1 MAVPVGNNNYKIL
14 FNINLYTDKLSKTIL
29 KNTIIK
35 ASELILTPEGKIY
48 HLDLAPSQLA
58 TTVITV
64 GDPDRVEMV
73 SKYFD
78 TIETSA
84 QQREFKTHTGTYKG
98 KRISVVST
106 GIGPD
111 NIDIVFNELD
121 ALVNIDFE
129 KRQPKKKLTSL
140 DIIRIGTS
148 GGLTTDV
155 EVDSFIISALG
166 IGLDNVM
173 HYYAKTDKIF
183 DRDFAQA
190 FIAHTQWNPDNSV
203 PYVVEADKTLLKKFA
218 SEKTS
223 CGITITNVGFYG
235 PQGRVLRAKLK
246 DENLNEKL
254 TSFRYKKKKI
264 TNMEMETATMYGMAK
279 LLSHRALSMNAIIAN
294 RALGSFSENASQTID
309 ALIQY
314 TLEKIIA

>member
-1 MAVPVGNNNYKIL
+1 
-14 FNINLYTDKLSKTIL
+14 L
-29 KNTIIK
+29 KSNTIQP
-35 ASELILTPEGKIY
+35 SELILTPEGKIY

-64 GDPDRVEMV
+64 GDPGRVPMV

-78 TIETSA
+78 TIETTSEH
-84 QQREFKTHTGTYKG
+84 REFKTHTGTYKG

-129 KRQPKKKLTSL
+129 KRKVKSELTSL

-148 GGLTTDV
+148 GALV
-155 EVDSFIISALG
+155 PEVKVDSFLISALA

-183 DRDFAQA
+183 NREFAKA
-190 FIAHTQWNPDNSV
+190 FIDHTQWNPDNSV
-203 PYVVEADKTLLKKFA
+203 PYGVEADKGLLKKI
-218 SEKTS
+218 SSDKTIKG
-223 CGITITNVGFYG
+223 CTITNVGFYG
-235 PQGRVLRAKLK
+235 PQGRTLRAELQ
-246 DENLNEKL
+246 DVDLNEKL
-254 TSFRYKKKKI
+254 TSFEYKNYKI
-264 TNMEMETATMYGMAK
+264 TNLEMETATMYGLAR
-279 LLSHRALSMNAIIAN
+279 LLGHRTVSMNAIIAN
-294 RALGSFSENASQTID
+294 RATGDFTKDGKATVD

-314 TLEKIIA
+314 TLGKIVE

>member
-1 MAVPVGNNNYKIL
+1 MKAQ
-14 FNINLYTDKLSKTIL
+14 TIQP
-29 KNTIIK
+29 
-35 ASELILTPEGKIY
+35 SELILTPEGKIY

-58 TTVITV
+58 PTIITV
-64 GDPDRVEMV
+64 GDPGRVEMV

-78 TIETSA
+78 TVETTA
-84 QQREFKTHTGTYKG
+84 QHREFKTHTGIYKG
-98 KRISVVST
+98 KRISVIST

-129 KRQPKKKLTSL
+129 KRQVNRKLTSL

-148 GGLTTDV
+148 GGLTPEI
-155 EVDSFIISALG
+155 EVDSFVVSALG

-173 HYYAKTDKIF
+173 HYYDKTDKIF
-183 DRDFAQA
+183 NRDFAQS
-190 FIAHTQWNPDNSV
+190 FIDHTQWNPDNSV
-203 PYVVEADKTLLKKFA
+203 PYAVEADKTLLKKFI
-218 SEKTS
+218 SDRTIQ
-223 CGITITNVGFYG
+223 GITITNVGFYG

-254 TSFRYKKKKI
+254 TSFRYKRKKI
-264 TNMEMETATMYGMAK
+264 TNLEMETATMYGMAK
-279 LLSHRALSMNAIIAN
+279 LLGHRAVSMNAIVAN
-294 RALGSFSENASQTID
+294 RTSGSFSENASKTID

-314 TLEKIIA
+314 TLEKIAE

>member
-1 MAVPVGNNNYKIL
+1 MKAQ
-14 FNINLYTDKLSKTIL
+14 TIQP
-29 KNTIIK
+29 
-35 ASELILTPEGKIY
+35 SELILTPEGKIY

-58 TTVITV
+58 PTIITV
-64 GDPDRVEMV
+64 GDPGRVEMV

-78 TIETSA
+78 TVETTA
-84 QQREFKTHTGTYKG
+84 QHREFKTHTGIYKG
-98 KRISVVST
+98 KRISVIST

-129 KRQPKKKLTSL
+129 KRQVNRKLTSL

-148 GGLTTDV
+148 GGLTPEI
-155 EVDSFIISALG
+155 EVDSFVVSALG

-173 HYYAKTDKIF
+173 HYYDKTDKIF
-183 DRDFAQA
+183 NRDFAQS
-190 FIAHTQWNPDNSV
+190 FIDHTQWNPDNSV
-203 PYVVEADKTLLKKFA
+203 PYAVEADKTLLKKF
-218 SEKTS
+218 TS
-223 CGITITNVGFYG
+223 DRTIQGITITNVGFYG

-254 TSFRYKKKKI
+254 TSFRYKRKKI
-264 TNMEMETATMYGMAK
+264 TNLEMETATMYGMAK
-279 LLSHRALSMNAIIAN
+279 LLGHRAVSMNAIVAN
-294 RALGSFSENASQTID
+294 RTSGSFSENASKTID

-314 TLEKIIA
+314 TLEKIAE

>member
-1 MAVPVGNNNYKIL
+1 MKAQ
-14 FNINLYTDKLSKTIL
+14 TIQP
-29 KNTIIK
+29 
-35 ASELILTPEGKIY
+35 SELILTPEGKIY

-58 TTVITV
+58 PTVITV
-64 GDPDRVEMV
+64 GDPGRVEMV

-78 TIETSA
+78 TIETTA
-84 QQREFKTHTGTYKG
+84 QHREFKTHTGTYKG
-98 KRISVVST
+98 KRISVIST

-129 KRQPKKKLTSL
+129 KRQVNRKLTSL

-148 GGLTTDV
+148 GGLTPEI
-155 EVDSFIISALG
+155 EVDSFVVSALG

-173 HYYAKTDKIF
+173 HYYDKTDKIF
-183 DRDFAQA
+183 NRDFAQS
-190 FIAHTQWNPDNSV
+190 FIDHTQWNPDNSV
-203 PYVVEADKTLLKKFA
+203 PYAVEADKGLLKKLT
-218 SEKTS
+218 SGKTIQ
-223 CGITITNVGFYG
+223 GITITNVGFYG

-254 TSFRYKKKKI
+254 TSFRYKRKKI
-264 TNMEMETATMYGMAK
+264 TNLEMETATMYGMAK
-279 LLSHRALSMNAIIAN
+279 LLGHRAVSMNAIVAN
-294 RALGSFSENASQTID
+294 RTSGSFSENASKTID

-314 TLEKIIA
+314 TLEKIAE

>member
-1 MAVPVGNNNYKIL
+1 MKTK
-14 FNINLYTDKLSKTIL
+14 NIQP
-29 KNTIIK
+29 
-35 ASELILTPEGKIY
+35 SELILTPEGKIY
-48 HLDLAPSQLA
+48 HLNLAPSQLA

-64 GDPDRVEMV
+64 GDPGRVKMV

-78 TIETSA
+78 TIETTA
-84 QQREFKTHTGTYKG
+84 EHREFKTHTGTYKG

-129 KRQPKKKLTSL
+129 KRKVKPKLTSL

-148 GGLTTDV
+148 GGLTPEV
-155 EVDSFIISALG
+155 SVDSFLISALG

-183 DRDFAQA
+183 NREFAQA
-190 FIAHTQWNPDNSV
+190 FINHTEWNPDNSV
-203 PYVVEADKTLLKKFA
+203 PYAVEADKELLKKFS
-218 SEKTS
+218 SEKTIRG
-223 CGITITNVGFYG
+223 CTITNVGFYG
-235 PQGRVLRAKLK
+235 PQGRVLRAKLQ

-254 TSFRYKKKKI
+254 TSFRYKDYKI
-264 TNMEMETATMYGMAK
+264 TNLEMETATMYGLSR
-279 LLSHRALSMNAIIAN
+279 LLGHNALSMNAIIAN
-294 RALGSFSENASQTID
+294 RATGSFSQDTKATVD

-314 TLEKIIA
+314 TLEKIVE

>member
-1 MAVPVGNNNYKIL
+1 MEDKIEKMR
-14 FNINLYTDKLSKTIL
+14 IDE
-29 KNTIIK
+29 
-35 ASELILTPEGKIY
+35 SELILTPEGKIY

-58 TTVITV
+58 PTIITV
-64 GDPDRVEMV
+64 GDPDRVKMV

-78 TIETSA
+78 SIETTV
-84 QQREFKTHTGTYKG
+84 QHREFNTHTGTYKG
-98 KRISVVST
+98 KRISVIST

-129 KRQPKKKLTSL
+129 KREPKKKLTSL

-148 GGLTTDV
+148 GGLTPDI
-155 EVDSFIISALG
+155 ELDSFLISSLG

-173 HYYAKTDKIF
+173 HYYDKTDKIF
-183 DRDFAQA
+183 NREFSQA
-190 FIAHTQWNPDNSV
+190 FIEHTKWNPDNSV
-203 PYVVEADKTLLKKFA
+203 PYVVEADKNLLKKLS
-218 SEKTS
+218 SEKTNS
-223 CGITITNVGFYG
+223 GITITNVGFYG

-246 DENLNEKL
+246 DANLNEKL

-264 TNMEMETATMYGMAK
+264 TNLEMETATMYGMAK
-279 LLSHRALSMNAIIAN
+279 LLGHRAVSMNAIIAN
-294 RALGSFSENASQTID
+294 RASGSFSKDASKTID

-314 TLEKIIA
+314 TLGKITE

>member
-1 MAVPVGNNNYKIL
+1 MKAQ
-14 FNINLYTDKLSKTIL
+14 TIQP
-29 KNTIIK
+29 
-35 ASELILTPEGKIY
+35 SELILTPEGKIY

-58 TTVITV
+58 PTIITV
-64 GDPDRVEMV
+64 GDPGRVEMV

-78 TIETSA
+78 TVETTA
-84 QQREFKTHTGTYKG
+84 QHREFKTHTGIYKG
-98 KRISVVST
+98 KRISVIST

-129 KRQPKKKLTSL
+129 KRQVNRKLTSL

-148 GGLTTDV
+148 GGLTPEI
-155 EVDSFIISALG
+155 EVDSFVVSALG

-173 HYYAKTDKIF
+173 HYYDKTDKIF
-183 DRDFAQA
+183 NRDFAQS
-190 FIAHTQWNPDNSV
+190 FIDHTQWNPDNSV
-203 PYVVEADKTLLKKFA
+203 PYAVEADKTLLKKL
-218 SEKTS
+218 TS
-223 CGITITNVGFYG
+223 DRTIQGITITNVGFYG

-254 TSFRYKKKKI
+254 TSFRYKRKKI
-264 TNMEMETATMYGMAK
+264 TNLEMETATMYGMAK
-279 LLSHRALSMNAIIAN
+279 LLGHRAVSMNAIVAN
-294 RALGSFSENASQTID
+294 RASGSFSENASKTID

-314 TLEKIIA
+314 TLEKIAK

>member
-1 MAVPVGNNNYKIL
+1 MKAQ
-14 FNINLYTDKLSKTIL
+14 TIQP
-29 KNTIIK
+29 
-35 ASELILTPEGKIY
+35 SELILTPEGKIY

-58 TTVITV
+58 PTIITV
-64 GDPDRVEMV
+64 GDPGRVEMV

-78 TIETSA
+78 TIETTA
-84 QQREFKTHTGTYKG
+84 QHREFKTHTGIYKG
-98 KRISVVST
+98 KRISVIST

-129 KRQPKKKLTSL
+129 KRQVNKKLTSL

-148 GGLTTDV
+148 GGLTPEI
-155 EVDSFIISALG
+155 EVDSFVVSALG

-173 HYYAKTDKIF
+173 HYYDKTDKIF
-183 DRDFAQA
+183 NRDFAQS
-190 FIAHTQWNPDNSV
+190 FIDHTQWNPDNSV
-203 PYVVEADKTLLKKFA
+203 PYAVEADKGLLKKLT
-218 SEKTS
+218 SGKTIQ
-223 CGITITNVGFYG
+223 GITITNVGFYG

-254 TSFRYKKKKI
+254 TSFRYKRKKI
-264 TNMEMETATMYGMAK
+264 TNLEMETATMYGMAK
-279 LLSHRALSMNAIIAN
+279 LLGHRAVSMNAIVAN
-294 RALGSFSENASQTID
+294 RASGSFSENASKTID

-314 TLEKIIA
+314 TLEKIAK

>member
-1 MAVPVGNNNYKIL
+1 MK
-14 FNINLYTDKLSKTIL
+14 S
-29 KNTIIK
+29 NTIQP
-35 ASELILTPEGKIY
+35 SELILTPEGKIY

-64 GDPDRVEMV
+64 GDPGRVPMV

-78 TIETSA
+78 TIETTSEH
-84 QQREFKTHTGTYKG
+84 REFKTHTGTYKG

-129 KRQPKKKLTSL
+129 KRKVKSELTSL

-148 GGLTTDV
+148 GALV
-155 EVDSFIISALG
+155 PEVKVDSFLISALA

-183 DRDFAQA
+183 NREFAKA
-190 FIAHTQWNPDNSV
+190 FIDHTQWNPDNSV
-203 PYVVEADKTLLKKFA
+203 PYGVEADKGLLKKI
-218 SEKTS
+218 SSDKTIKG
-223 CGITITNVGFYG
+223 CTITNVGFYG
-235 PQGRVLRAKLK
+235 PQGRTLRAELQ
-246 DENLNEKL
+246 DVDLNEKL
-254 TSFRYKKKKI
+254 TSFEYKNYKI
-264 TNMEMETATMYGMAK
+264 TNLEMETATMYGLAR
-279 LLSHRALSMNAIIAN
+279 LLGHRTVSMNAIIAN
-294 RALGSFSENASQTID
+294 RATGDFTKDGKATVD

-314 TLEKIIA
+314 TLGKIVE